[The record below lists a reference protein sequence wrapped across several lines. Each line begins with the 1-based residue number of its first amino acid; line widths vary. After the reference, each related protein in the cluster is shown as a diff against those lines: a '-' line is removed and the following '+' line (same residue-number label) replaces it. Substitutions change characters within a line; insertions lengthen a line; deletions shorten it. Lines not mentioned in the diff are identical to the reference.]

1 MCGLTIALESEE
13 VFALKA
19 ALTDQIARF
28 EKCMA
33 ADPQPEVWES
43 ALSASRNVLARLS
56 AV

>member
-19 ALTDQIARF
+19 ALSDQIARF

-56 AV
+56 AA